1 MTNKIDIVDLETSVV
16 YTFRK
21 KKYRT
26 RALTR
31 RAYAKEQEDLKK
43 KCEDQEAFC
52 VLGDAVLKAI
62 LTDRLIEKR
71 NETRKDITEKKQELE
86 NQTSLKDI
94 ALDLGIDDFI
104 LTNKGEKKTGADKQP
119 RVLAETLEAII
130 GAMFLD
136 SDYGETKKT
145 VLKWFPF

>member
-1 MTNKIDIVDLETSVV
+1 MDTVIDFTRLEKNLG
-16 YTFRK
+16 YTFRTK
-21 KKYRT
+21 KHRT

-31 RAYAKEQEDLKK
+31 RAYAKEQKDLKK

-62 LTDRLIEKR
+62 LTDGLIEKR

-86 NQTSLKDI
+86 NQTALKDI
-94 ALDLGIDDFI
+94 ALDLGIDGFI

-119 RVLAETLEAII
+119 RVLAETFEAII

-136 SDYGETKKT
+136 AGYKKT
-145 VLKWFPF
+145 RSVVLKWFDI